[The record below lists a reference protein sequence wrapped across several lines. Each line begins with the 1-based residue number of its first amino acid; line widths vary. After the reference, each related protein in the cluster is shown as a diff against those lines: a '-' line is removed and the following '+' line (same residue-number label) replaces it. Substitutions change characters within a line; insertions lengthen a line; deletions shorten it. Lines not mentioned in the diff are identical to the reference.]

1 MLTKFNNLEIS
12 NNKVK
17 VGAGVPLGLLNK
29 KCLDEG
35 YTNLTFLGMIPGN
48 VGGSIVGNA
57 GCYNHE
63 IMEYVESVKVLDKEG
78 NVKEL
83 LKKDISFGY
92 RYTTLKDKYIV
103 VEATLILEKGDLESA
118 KTEMQERNEKRIAT
132 QPLDKKNCGSI
143 FRNPEGYSSGKLIDD
158 AGLKGYQVG
167 GAKVSEKHANFIVNE
182 GGATFNDVITLIDTI
197 KEKIKKENDITLVLE
212 PTIIRWN

>member
-1 MLTKFNNLEIS
+1 MINEFGEVLEKENLKKYSTLGIGGTCKYLVKPDSLVHLIGLINYLKEKDIKYVILGNCSNVIIDDTYFDGVVIMLTKFNNLEIS

-83 LKKDISFGY
+83 LKKDMSFGY
-92 RYTTLKDKYIV
+92 D
-103 VEATLILEKGDLESA
+103 
-118 KTEMQERNEKRIAT
+118 
-132 QPLDKKNCGSI
+132 
-143 FRNPEGYSSGKLIDD
+143 
-158 AGLKGYQVG
+158 
-167 GAKVSEKHANFIVNE
+167 
-182 GGATFNDVITLIDTI
+182 
-197 KEKIKKENDITLVLE
+197 
-212 PTIIRWN
+212 